1 MAGGGTHRRRDR
13 QAGVQRGRQT
23 DKQAGIQAD
32 RQTDGQTARLPDG
45 QRKTHTH
52 YACIYAYVGPLQAE
66 DLTATAAGAGQD
78 WDAGGKAYCLLA
90 D

>member
-1 MAGGGTHRRRDR
+1 MGHTDGETDR
-13 QAGVQRGRQT
+13 QAYREADRRTSRQ
-23 DKQAGIQAD
+23 AS

-66 DLTATAAGAGQD
+66 DLTATATGAGQD